1 MKPLCRPSYGCL
13 AKITFLIWVASSL
26 LALPRF
32 SIILS
37 HLLLEVGEPDFRSI
51 ILPLVHK
58 TFNHSN
64 HFDRP
69 ISSAGPSQ
77 RSTPFKR
84 LKEEEQGNK
93 YLFLLQCGK
102 LISPFSSSKFSNLI
116 ILGSTAYWYGP
127 TGLKANRRGTTG
139 ETHHHHDAVWQVQL
153 LVHHL
158 HLCPSS
164 DHHGGLLFKDVQVAN
179 DMRIQWWWSS
189 GIYLEDNMA
198 ILIGATETL
207 CDFVI
212 WGNVSWHALVSWRLE
227 NGDGL

>member
-1 MKPLCRPSYGCL
+1 MACQCLLDQHFQEYFIFKNICCQNDCNLGSMKPLCRPSYGCL

-84 LKEEEQGNK
+84 LKAEKQGKNISFSFRIK
-93 YLFLLQCGK
+93 IFNRENLFC
-102 LISPFSSSKFSNLI
+102 
-116 ILGSTAYWYGP
+116 
-127 TGLKANRRGTTG
+127 
-139 ETHHHHDAVWQVQL
+139 
-153 LVHHL
+153 
-158 HLCPSS
+158 
-164 DHHGGLLFKDVQVAN
+164 LFQ
-179 DMRIQWWWSS
+179 I
-189 GIYLEDNMA
+189 
-198 ILIGATETL
+198 
-207 CDFVI
+207 
-212 WGNVSWHALVSWRLE
+212 
-227 NGDGL
+227 